1 MTWSRRRRRLG
12 STVAEASLVTV
23 QWELVS
29 RLSPGKAMT
38 MVMALAARRRWRQ
51 GEGHGYGG
59 GGVVAMA
66 IEQGGGGAQQQL
78 IYAVVGTISAEENC
92 PLAKNSRIPNKNYY
106 LRIQVINSD
115 SMLLTPIPCY

>member
-1 MTWSRRRRRLG
+1 M
-12 STVAEASLVTV
+12 
-23 QWELVS
+23 
-29 RLSPGKAMT
+29 AMA
-38 MVMALAARRRWRQ
+38 MALAARQRQRQ
-51 GEGHGYGG
+51 GEGHGNGG

-66 IEQGGGGAQQQL
+66 IEQGGGGAQRQL

-115 SMLLTPIPCY
+115 SKLLTSIPSY